1 MTVHGAGS
9 AIRKDIVLRFAQF
22 KFDMSA
28 KITALVITLLINLA
42 AGVIV
47 LFSMLLALNGF
58 SEEDGSYGLG
68 AYIVLGLG
76 VTVLMSAG
84 ASMLVHILLKRGFR
98 KITSVLIAILIFSVT
113 GVVLKIVCGII
124 GVLIADYVRVNF

>member
-1 MTVHGAGS
+1 
-9 AIRKDIVLRFAQF
+9 
-22 KFDMSA
+22 MSA

-68 AYIVLGLG
+68 AYVVLGLG
-76 VTVLMSAG
+76 VTALMSMG
-84 ASMLVHILLKRGFR
+84 AFVLVQVLLKRGFR
-98 KITSVLIAILIFSVT
+98 KVTSALIAISIFSVI

>member
-1 MTVHGAGS
+1 
-9 AIRKDIVLRFAQF
+9 
-22 KFDMSA
+22 MSA
-28 KITALVITLLINLA
+28 KITALIVTLLINLA

-58 SEEDGSYGLG
+58 SEDDGMYGLG
-68 AYIVLGLG
+68 AYIVLGVG

-84 ASMLVHILLKRGFR
+84 AYVLVQVLLKRGFR
-98 KITSVLIAILIFSVT
+98 KVTSALIAIPIFSVA
-113 GVVLKIVCGII
+113 GVLLKIVCGII

>member
-1 MTVHGAGS
+1 
-9 AIRKDIVLRFAQF
+9 
-22 KFDMSA
+22 MSA
-28 KITALVITLLINLA
+28 KITALVITLLINLV

-84 ASMLVHILLKRGFR
+84 AFLLVQVLLKRGFQ
-98 KITSVLIAILIFSVT
+98 KVTSALIAIPIFSVI